1 MRELHV
7 HVNRGSFE
15 LYLQD
20 SMGNDMVI
28 IRSVIIELWASI
40 GESTNKIHPVVWEGN
55 DRGSGRS
62 QSQGWASGFPGRIL
76 GLGIRMVYSK
86 AKGHYK

>member
-1 MRELHV
+1 MRDLDI
-7 HVNRGSFE
+7 HVNEGSFE

-28 IRSVIIELWASI
+28 IRRAIIELWASVR
-40 GESTNKIHPVVWEGN
+40 GSTNKIHPVVWEGN

-62 QSQGWASGFPGRIL
+62 QCLSLGVLVL
-76 GLGIRMVYSK
+76 GLGFRVS
-86 AKGHYK
+86 G